1 VLYNSSRNWP
11 SATDLMHALPIS
23 IIGAGFAGLAA
34 ATLLAR
40 AGHRVTVFDQFETPQ
55 SFGAGILIQPIGL
68 AALRVIGVRDEVVA
82 AGARINQLYGVT
94 PRGKPVIRLRYR
106 DWRDDAFGLG
116 LHRGSLFRVLWRAAE
131 SAGAILKPAHAI
143 ATADAFHALRTTSAL
158 IIIADGA
165 HSRTRAFAGLDFKYT
180 PYPWGAWWAIVP
192 AETESHQ
199 TQHNHTLRQ
208 WYRGAREM
216 LGLMPTGRD
225 PQTGRAV
232 TSLFW
237 SARAD
242 RRDALLADG
251 IEAWKSRVL
260 ALTPDAAPA
269 LAHIHTPRDLTWAHY
284 ADVTMPRYHTST
296 NDVVVIGDA
305 AHATS
310 PQLGQGTNMALVD
323 AVVLARCIANA
334 KDVASALEK
343 YTHER
348 RSHIRFYGQAS
359 RLLTPF
365 FQSDQRVLPW
375 LRDMSL
381 ATVASLP
388 IAKEANLQTLVGTR
402 GGWFSGDDTRWLF
415 ED

>member
-1 VLYNSSRNWP
+1 MKSLSV
-11 SATDLMHALPIS
+11 S
-23 IIGAGFAGLAA
+23 IIGAGFAGLTAA
-34 ATLLAR
+34 ALLAR
-40 AGHRVTVFDQFETPQ
+40 AGHRVTVYDQFEAPQ

-82 AGARINQLYGVT
+82 AGARIDQLFGVT
-94 PRGKPVIRLRYR
+94 PRERPVVQLRYR

-116 LHRGSLFRVLWRAAE
+116 LHRGSLFRVLWSAAE
-131 SAGAILKPAHAI
+131 SAGVALKPAHAI
-143 ATADAFHALRTTSAL
+143 ASAEAFHALRTSSAL
-158 IIIADGA
+158 TIVADGA
-165 HSRTRAFAGLDFKYT
+165 HSRTRAFAGLDFQYT

-192 AETESHQ
+192 AQAHPQ
-199 TQHNHTLRQ
+199 RDHTLRQ
-208 WYRGAREM
+208 WYRSAREM

-225 PQTGRAV
+225 PQTGNAV

-237 SARAD
+237 SSRAD
-242 RRDALLADG
+242 QRDALLANG
-251 IEAWKSRVL
+251 IDAWKTRVL
-260 ALTPDAAPA
+260 ALTQDAAPA
-269 LAHIHTPRDLTWAHY
+269 LAHIRTAQDLTWAHY
-284 ADVTMPRYHTST
+284 ADVRMARYHAST

-323 AVVLARCIANA
+323 AVVLARCLADA
-334 KDVASALEK
+334 TDVASALAN
-343 YTHER
+343 YTRER

-402 GGWFSGDDTRWLF
+402 GGWFVGEDARWLF
-415 ED
+415 GE